1 MPGIYPSVLDAVGRT
16 PLVRLGRLAERPD
29 VEILAKLDYL
39 NPGGSTK
46 DRPLVRMVEEAEI
59 HGDLK
64 PGATIIDSSSGN
76 FAIAMAMAGAVK
88 GYRVICVVDPKL
100 TDVIKRMLLSLGAHL
115 EYATEADETGSYLRN
130 RLALRDRLVRTTPE
144 AWCPDQYRNKASIR
158 AHYYGTGA
166 EIVAAVDGRLDVLMV
181 AVGTGGTIS
190 GSARMVKKHL
200 PGVKVVAADA
210 VGSKI
215 FDDEIYR
222 WLQKGLGSGLRAEE
236 LENLEESVIDEVRI
250 VSDQDAFMTARA
262 LARNEGM
269 LAGGS
274 AGCATFAALTV
285 SHDLPPG
292 ARIVTILPDRLERYL
307 FEHASDAWM
316 TEHRF
321 DDDTRPEAV
330 WQAVHAWRRQVR
342 TLHAPKGIPVLKKGK
357 AVEEASEEATQA
369 LQSAGAPST
378 S

>member
-1 MPGIYPSVLDAVGRT
+1 MSTIVSTVLDAVGQT
-16 PLVRLGRLAERPD
+16 PLVRLRRLAERPD
-29 VEILAKLDYL
+29 VEILAKLDFL

-46 DRPLVRMVEEAEI
+46 DRPLVRMVEEAELK
-59 HGDLK
+59 GDLK

-76 FAIAMAMAGAVK
+76 FAIAMAMAGAAR
-88 GYRVICVVDPKL
+88 GYPVICVVDPKL
-100 TDVIKRMLLSLGAHL
+100 TEIIKRMLIALGAEL
-115 EYATEADETGSYLRN
+115 VYATEADETGSYLRN
-130 RLALRDRLVRTTPE
+130 RLALRDRLVRTTPN

-166 EIVAAVDGRLDVLMV
+166 EIVAAVEGRLDVLVV

-215 FDDEIYR
+215 FDDEVYR

-236 LENLEESVIDEVRI
+236 LDNLEEAVIDEVRLI
-250 VSDQDAFMTARA
+250 GDQEAFMTARA
-262 LARNEGM
+262 LACNEGL

-274 AGCATFAALTV
+274 AGCATFAALTL
-285 SHDLPPG
+285 SHDLSPG

-307 FEHASDAWM
+307 FEHASDTWM
-316 TEHRF
+316 TERGF

-330 WQAVHAWRRQVR
+330 WHAVHAWRQNAHRLR
-342 TLHAPKGIPVLKKGK
+342 SPEGIPVLKKGK
-357 AVEEASEEATQA
+357 PVEKERNA
-369 LQSAGAPST
+369 APPT
-378 S
+378 PHVT

>member
-1 MPGIYPSVLDAVGRT
+1 MSAIFSTVLDVVGRT

-29 VEILAKLDYL
+29 VEILAKLEYL
-39 NPGGSTK
+39 NPGGSSK
-46 DRPLVRMVEEAEI
+46 DRPLVRMIEEAERT
-59 HGDLK
+59 GDLK
-64 PGATIIDSSSGN
+64 PGATLIDSSSGN

-100 TDVIKRMLLSLGAHL
+100 TDIVKRILLSLGAEL
-115 EYATEADETGSYLRN
+115 EYATEADETGSYLRK
-130 RLALRDRLVRTTPE
+130 RLALRDRLVRSTPG

-158 AHYYGTGA
+158 AHYHGTGA
-166 EIVAAVDGRLDVLMV
+166 EIVAAVEGKLDVLVV

-215 FDDEIYR
+215 FDGEVYP

-236 LENLEESVIDEVRI
+236 LDNLEETIIDEARLI
-250 VSDQDAFMTARA
+250 GDQEAFMTARA
-262 LARNEGM
+262 LARNEGL

-274 AGCATFAALTV
+274 AGCATFAAFTI
-285 SHDLPPG
+285 SHDLPAG

-307 FEHASDAWM
+307 FEHASDTWM
-316 TEHRF
+316 AEHDF
-321 DDDTRPEAV
+321 DDDTHPEAV
-330 WQAVHAWRRQVR
+330 WNAVHTWRDHAHTFPGPSGVPVR
-342 TLHAPKGIPVLKKGK
+342 KRRNAVQQTPDDRHNTLQTA
-357 AVEEASEEATQA
+357 
-369 LQSAGAPST
+369 
-378 S
+378 

>member
-1 MPGIYPSVLDAVGRT
+1 MSEIYPSVLDAVGRT
-16 PLVRLGRLAERPD
+16 PLVRLQRLAKRRD
-29 VEILAKLDYL
+29 VEVLAKLDYL

-46 DRPLVRMVEEAEI
+46 DRPLVRMVEEAELN
-59 HGDLK
+59 GDLK

-100 TDVIKRMLLSLGAHL
+100 TKIAKRMLLSLGADL
-115 EYATEADETGSYLRN
+115 EYATEADDTGSYLRN
-130 RLALRDRLVRTTPE
+130 RLARRDRLVRTIPE

-166 EIVAAVDGRLDVLMV
+166 EIVAAVGGRLDVLVV

-215 FDDEIYR
+215 FDDEVYP
-222 WLQKGLGSGLRAEE
+222 WLQKGLGSGLRAGE
-236 LENLEESVIDEVRI
+236 LDNLEESVIDEVRLI
-250 VSDQDAFMTARA
+250 GDQEAFMTARA
-262 LARNEGM
+262 LARNEGL

-274 AGCATFAALTV
+274 AGCATFAALTI
-285 SHDLPPG
+285 SHDLPAG

-307 FEHASDAWM
+307 FEHASDTWM
-316 TEHRF
+316 VDHGF
-321 DDDTRPEAV
+321 DTDTSPEAV
-330 WQAVHAWRRQVR
+330 WKAVHTWHRQVR
-342 TLHAPKGIPVLKKGK
+342 TLPGPSSLPVRKRCNTLQQIPGDLHNSFQN
-357 AVEEASEEATQA
+357 A
-369 LQSAGAPST
+369 
-378 S
+378 

>member
-1 MPGIYPSVLDAVGRT
+1 MSIHPSILDAVGRT
-16 PLVRLGRLAERPD
+16 PMVRLRRLTERPD

-46 DRPLVRMVEEAEI
+46 DRPLVRMVEEAELN
-59 HGDLK
+59 GDLK
-64 PGATIIDSSSGN
+64 PGTTIIDSSSGN
-76 FAIAMAMAGAVK
+76 FAVAMAMAGAAK

-100 TDVIKRMLLSLGAHL
+100 TEVIKRMLLVLGADL
-115 EYATEADETGSYLRN
+115 EYATDADETGSYLRS
-130 RLALRDRLVRTTPE
+130 RLALRDRLVESIPD

-166 EIVAAVDGRLDVLMV
+166 EIIAAVEGRLDVLVV
-181 AVGTGGTIS
+181 AIGTGGTIS

-200 PGVKVVAADA
+200 PGVKVIAADA

-215 FDDEIYR
+215 FDDEVYP
-222 WLQKGLGSGLRAEE
+222 WLQKGLGSGLRADE
-236 LENLEESVIDEVRI
+236 LDNMEVSIIDEVRLI
-250 VSDQDAFMTARA
+250 GDQEAFMTSRA
-262 LARNEGM
+262 LACNEGI

-307 FEHASDAWM
+307 LEHASDVWM
-316 TEHRF
+316 TEHGF
-321 DDDTRPEAV
+321 ETEAHTEAV
-330 WQAVHAWRRQVR
+330 WGAVHAWCKNARTVR
-342 TLHAPKGIPVLKKGK
+342 GRDGHPVRKWFKT
-357 AVEEASEEATQA
+357 VDQTHPEASHS
-369 LQSAGAPST
+369 LPLS
-378 S
+378 